1 MTTVGYGDVYAVT
14 TFGRMTTIIIALSGT
29 IMISLLVATMAEQF
43 NLRNE
48 ETRVL
53 NEILEREAAA
63 KLIQRSLA
71 YNLS

>member
-43 NLRNE
+43 NLRDE

-53 NEILEREAAA
+53 NEI
-63 KLIQRSLA
+63 
-71 YNLS
+71 